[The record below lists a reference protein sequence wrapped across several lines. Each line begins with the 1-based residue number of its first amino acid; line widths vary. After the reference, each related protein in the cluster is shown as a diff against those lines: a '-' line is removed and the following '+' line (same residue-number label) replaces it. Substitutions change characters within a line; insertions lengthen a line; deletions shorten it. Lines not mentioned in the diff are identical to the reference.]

1 MIVAKFLNAAH
12 NLVEQKDIKETV
24 IGGGSLAKILNWL
37 APRRKVVLAC

>member
-24 IGGGSLAKILNWL
+24 IGGVHWLRFLTGWHLAERW
-37 APRRKVVLAC
+37 C